1 MNANRYKIKA
11 NYELFSPHSAIYNPQ
26 SNWGGDFMLWIM
38 DGPKGDGLKLRVKNS
53 ELSVEISILKPVICN

>member
-1 MNANRYKIKA
+1 MLTVTKSKLIT
-11 NYELFSPHSAIYNPQ
+11 NYFLRIPQ
-26 SNWGGDFMLWIM
+26 STIHNRIGGGDFMLWIM